1 MNDSNVDTFYGLN
14 YCFYFSF
21 CGAPC
26 SFSTRYIYS
35 RSTLPAQ
42 VLRGLAAAAAPV
54 EPFRLQDQY
63 VSSIAKAKAEHA
75 EAPDEHESEAEAAE
89 VAPPNGAPKSK
100 PKKKSDWDYKSIR
113 DNFISQKK
121 AEGYTYS
128 KAKSLWDNS
137 SEKAS
142 FLGSASLQELKKRK
156 FVPKGSTSNPW
167 ATKA

>member
-1 MNDSNVDTFYGLN
+1 MND
-14 YCFYFSF
+14 CFYFKF

-54 EPFRLQDQY
+54 EPFKLQDQY
-63 VSSIAKAKAEHA
+63 VSSIAKAKAEDA

-89 VAPPNGAPKSK
+89 VAPPKEEPKSK

-121 AEGYTYS
+121 AEGYTFS
-128 KAKSLWDNS
+128 KAKSLWDDS